1 MECKIFQLLKSFFE
15 NLKNETNID
24 EVVYNEFSLQHEL
37 GIFLRNQLNDNH
49 LKVQFERNVSF
60 FFDDK
65 KDFDKKEFIKKEIDI
80 VIFDQEKKEKYA
92 IEVKFPKNGQFPE
105 QMYSFI
111 KDIRFMEQ
119 LQLTEPMRFTKT
131 FAVCLV
137 ENPNFYQGNVS
148 EEKIYKY
155 FRNEPQII
163 QGNIQKPTGE
173 IKSDPISLKK
183 QYQIQWQELKDD
195 YRYYIV
201 EIL

>member
-1 MECKIFQLLKSFFE
+1 MECKISQLLKSFFE

-37 GIFLRNQLNDNH
+37 GIFLRNQLKDNH
-49 LKVQFERNVSF
+49 LKVQFERNVSSF
-60 FFDDK
+60 FNK
-65 KDFDKKEFIKKEIDI
+65 EIEFIKKEIDI

-92 IEVKFPKNGQFPE
+92 IELKFPRNGQFPE

-148 EEKIYKY
+148 KNNIYKY
-155 FRNEPQII
+155 FRNQPQII
-163 QGNIQKPTGE
+163 QGEIRKPTGK
-173 IKSDPISLKK
+173 IKEHDFISLEK
-183 QYQIQWQELKDD
+183 QYQIQWQELNEK

-201 EIL
+201 EI

>member
-1 MECKIFQLLKSFFE
+1 MECKISQLLKSFFE

-49 LKVQFERNVSF
+49 LKVQFERNVAF
-60 FFDDK
+60 FFGK
-65 KDFDKKEFIKKEIDI
+65 EREFIKREIDI
-80 VIFDQEKKEKYA
+80 VIFDKEKSEKYA
-92 IEVKFPKNGQFPE
+92 IEVKFPKNRQFPE

-119 LQLTEPMRFTKT
+119 LKSTEPWGFTKT

-137 ENPNFYQGNVS
+137 DNKNFYQGNVFHG
-148 EEKIYKY
+148 KIYKY
-155 FRNEPQII
+155 FRNQPQII
-163 QGNIQKPTGE
+163 QGEIRKPTGK
-173 IKSDPISLKK
+173 IKENDFISLEK
-183 QYQIQWQELKDD
+183 QYQIQWQELNEK

-201 EIL
+201 EI

>member
-1 MECKIFQLLKSFFE
+1 MECKISQLLKSFFE

-37 GIFLRNQLNDNH
+37 GIFLRNQLKDNH
-49 LKVQFERNVSF
+49 LKVQFERNISF
-60 FFDDK
+60 FFDKEK
-65 KDFDKKEFIKKEIDI
+65 KFIKKEFIKKEIDI

-119 LQLTEPMRFTKT
+119 LQLIEPVRFTKT

-137 ENPNFYQGNVS
+137 DNKNFYQGNVS

-163 QGNIQKPTGE
+163 QGKIQKPTGE
-173 IKSDPISLKK
+173 IKENDTISLEK
-183 QYQIQWQELKDD
+183 QYQIQWQELKGD

-201 EIL
+201 EI

>member
-1 MECKIFQLLKSFFE
+1 MECKISQLLKSFFE

-49 LKVQFERNVSF
+49 LKVQFERNISSF
-60 FFDDK
+60 FDK
-65 KDFDKKEFIKKEIDI
+65 EKEFIKKEIDI

-92 IEVKFPKNGQFPE
+92 IEVKFPHNGQFPE

-119 LQLTEPMRFTKT
+119 LQLTEPVRFTKT

-137 ENPNFYQGNVS
+137 DNKNFYQGNVS

-173 IKSDPISLKK
+173 IKGDHISLKK
-183 QYQIQWQELKDD
+183 QYQIQWQELNEKH
-195 YRYYIV
+195 RYYIV
-201 EIL
+201 EI